1 MESQPI
7 SPGGKPDIVSARK
20 PTVSNETVKKST
32 PTPTTTPASS
42 GVEDT
47 VTISSQSKEAL
58 SRPVQVENPPE
69 NNKVAQDSGVSD
81 KQTNLS
87 VTDHNDVVMRVVDK
101 DTQEVV
107 KQIPTEEQLDLKNA
121 LRDIVDDITQGDS

>member
-7 SPGGKPDIVSARK
+7 SPGGKPDIVSTRK

-32 PTPTTTPASS
+32 PTPTSS
-42 GVEDT
+42 RVVEDT
-47 VTISSQSKEAL
+47 VTISSQSKEIQP
-58 SRPVQVENPPE
+58 RPVESTKPPE
-69 NNKVAQDSGVSD
+69 NNKVVQGSGVSD

-101 DTQEVV
+101 DTQKVV
-107 KQIPTEEQLDLKNA
+107 KQIPSEEQLNLKNA
-121 LRDIVDDITQGDS
+121 LRDVVDDITQGDS